1 MHIHAN
7 IWHLIGPLNQTAA
20 DGIFPLNAFK
30 PSSSDSADRGCSFI
44 RVTVKIQNMLQLS
57 PLILVSTM
65 KIQNML
71 QLSPLILVST
81 MKIQNMLQL
90 SPLILV
96 SIMKIQNMLQLP
108 PSIVCLVTYIYSINN
123 SFGMTIVILPY
134 KYVN

>member
-57 PLILVSTM
+57 PLILVS
-65 KIQNML
+65 
-71 QLSPLILVST
+71 
-81 MKIQNMLQL
+81 
-90 SPLILV
+90 
-96 SIMKIQNMLQLP
+96 IMKIQNMLQLP

>member
-71 QLSPLILVST
+71 QLSPLILVS
-81 MKIQNMLQL
+81 
-90 SPLILV
+90 
-96 SIMKIQNMLQLP
+96 IMKIQNMLQLP